1 MDPEDKRNAL
11 ASKLSVSFPIL
22 SDANLTITRAY
33 GAVENGKQ
41 HPAPMTLVLDAN
53 RKVLY
58 AKKGK
63 NPGDRP
69 TIAQILE
76 TL

>member
-1 MDPEDKRNAL
+1 MDPDGERDAL
-11 ASKLSVSFPIL
+11 AKGLSVSFPVL

-33 GAVENGKQ
+33 GAVETGKQ

-58 AKKGK
+58 AKKGM